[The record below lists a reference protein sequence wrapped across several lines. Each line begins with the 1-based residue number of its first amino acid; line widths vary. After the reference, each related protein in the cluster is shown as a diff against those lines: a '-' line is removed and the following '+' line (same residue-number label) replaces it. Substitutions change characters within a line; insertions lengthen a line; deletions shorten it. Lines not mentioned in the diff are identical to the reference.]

1 VVNIF
6 FFGCGFAA
14 LGSLWLNDFLLR
26 RSIFMSGALSG
37 IKIIETASYV
47 TGPFASQLLADMGAE
62 VVKIEEPKRGDPF
75 RGWGERN
82 YAATF
87 CSLNRNKKSLTLDL
101 RTEEGRGIALK
112 LAQNADALIQ
122 NFRPGVMEKYGLGY
136 EAVKAVNPKIVY
148 CSISGFGPKGPYR
161 DMPGYDTIG
170 QARSGLLSLVT
181 DPGKPLGMGISFSD
195 HLTGMFAC
203 YGILAALMNRMLT
216 GEGQLVE
223 TSLLRASVSFV
234 SENAARFFE
243 NGHVPRRKHRTT
255 TAGVFAFEDQDGLP
269 FVLHMSSPDKFWLGL
284 FDVVGKPEWAQDP
297 RFNNRK
303 ARTENYDLLVERL
316 TPIFRSGGRDEWLKR
331 LIEKDVPAAPI
342 NTLDEVF
349 ADPQVKTY
357 GFPIEVE
364 HPKMGKVKL
373 VGNAVDMSRTPP
385 SIDSPPPVLGEHTD
399 EILNS
404 LGYDAAAVSALR
416 HKGVI

>member
-1 VVNIF
+1 
-6 FFGCGFAA
+6 
-14 LGSLWLNDFLLR
+14 
-26 RSIFMSGALSG
+26 MSGALAG

-87 CSLNRNKKSLTLDL
+87 CSLNRNKQSMSLDL
-101 RTEEGRGIALK
+101 RTAEGRDIALQ
-112 LAQNADALIQ
+112 LAQHADAWIQ

-136 EAVKAVNPKIVY
+136 AAVKAINPKIVY

-170 QARSGLLSLVT
+170 QARSGILSLIT
-181 DPGKPLGMGISFSD
+181 DPGKPQGMGISFSD
-195 HLTGMFAC
+195 HLTGMYAC
-203 YGILAALMNRMLT
+203 YGVLSGLLNRMIT
-216 GEGQLVE
+216 GEGQNVE

-234 SENAARFFE
+234 SENAARYFE
-243 NGHVPRRKHRTT
+243 TGDVPRRKHRTT
-255 TAGVFAFEDQDGLP
+255 TAGVFAFEDRDGLP
-269 FVLHMSSPDKFWLGL
+269 FVLHMSSPDKFWVAL
-284 FDVVGKPEWAQDP
+284 FEVVGKSEWAHDA

-303 ARTENYDLLVERL
+303 ARVQNYDLIAEQL
-316 TPIFRSGGRDEWLKR
+316 TTIFRAGRRDDWLRR
-331 LIEKDVPAAPI
+331 LIDKDVPAAPI

-349 ADPQVKTY
+349 ADPQVKSY

-364 HPKMGKVKL
+364 HPKMGKMKL
-373 VGNAVDMSRTPP
+373 IGNAVDMSRTPP
-385 SIDSPPPVLGEHTD
+385 TIDRPPPLLGEHTD
-399 EILNS
+399 EILNA
-404 LGYDAAAVSALR
+404 LGYDADALASLR
-416 HKGVI
+416 AKGVI

>member
-1 VVNIF
+1 
-6 FFGCGFAA
+6 
-14 LGSLWLNDFLLR
+14 
-26 RSIFMSGALSG
+26 MSGALSG

-62 VVKIEEPKRGDPF
+62 VIKIEEPKRGDPF

-87 CSLNRNKKSLTLDL
+87 CSLNRNKKSVTLDL
-101 RTEEGRGIALK
+101 RTEEGRDVVLE
-112 LAQNADALIQ
+112 LAKNTDALIQ

-136 EAVKAVNPKIVY
+136 EMVKEINPTIVY
-148 CSISGFGPKGPYR
+148 CSISGFGPRGPYR
-161 DMPGYDTIG
+161 NMPGYDTIG
-170 QARSGLLSLVT
+170 QARSGILSLVT
-181 DPGKPLGMGISFSD
+181 DPGKPQGMGISFSD
-195 HLTGMFAC
+195 HLTGMYAC
-203 YGILAALMNRMLT
+203 YGVLAALMNRMLT
-216 GEGQLVE
+216 GEGQHVE

-243 NGHVPRRKHRTT
+243 TGHVPRRKHRTT
-255 TAGVFAFEDQDGLP
+255 TAGVFAFEDRDGLP

-284 FDVVGKPEWAQDP
+284 FDVVGKPEWAQDA
-297 RFNNRK
+297 RLNNRK
-303 ARTENYDLLVERL
+303 GRVENYDLLVEQL
-316 TPIFRSGGRDEWLKR
+316 TPIFRSGRRDEWLKR

-349 ADPQVKTY
+349 ADPQVKSY

-385 SIDSPPPVLGEHTD
+385 SIDSPPPVLGEHTE

-404 LGYDAAAVSALR
+404 LGYDAAALASLR
-416 HKGVI
+416 NKGVI